1 LKFQES
7 LCLPAQLLARSDGA
21 VNGERDG
28 PAAARW
34 CVRAYS
40 DQPIIVSKR
49 RESVIVAELTNPRFI
64 VVGLLVSPKRS
75 VGG

>member
-1 LKFQES
+1 M
-7 LCLPAQLLARSDGA
+7 AR
-21 VNGERDG
+21 
-28 PAAARW
+28 AAARW

-40 DQPIIVSKR
+40 DQPAIIVSKR
-49 RESVIVAELTNPRFI
+49 RESVIVPELTNPRFI